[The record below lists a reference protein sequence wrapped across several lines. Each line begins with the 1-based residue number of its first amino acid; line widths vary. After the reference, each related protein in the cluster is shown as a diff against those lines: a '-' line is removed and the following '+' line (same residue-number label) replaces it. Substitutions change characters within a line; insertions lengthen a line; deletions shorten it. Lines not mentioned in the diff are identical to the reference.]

1 MNKFRITLL
10 MVIALISITSC
21 LYCEEDKLVSPKVI
35 PVTTVQAEENRIYPI
50 AIVGAGAAGTMAA
63 KRATLNN
70 NQVLLFT
77 GAKQERRRS
86 RGNWVRKVDNI
97 PGLEKYKR
105 TVLELRNEAL
115 TNIVNG
121 PMNHNLFIIE
131 DSIITIEKEDGIFKL
146 IDISGRIYLAKYVIM
161 ATGMMDGQPH
171 IQDSIRPILPY
182 ANGQTVAYCLLCD
195 GHRSFQ
201 KNTVVIG
208 YGEDAA
214 IAASLITDRYH
225 PLNVTI
231 LTNGNKPQFYQETFT
246 LLKDRQISVVE
257 EPIYEVL
264 GNQELKQL
272 KGFRLQSGEVINAD
286 MGFVFLGIRPNNE
299 LVLQLGANVDSRGL
313 VVTDE
318 KGESS
323 IPNLFI
329 AGDLRSNSMKQIYT
343 AWQHAVDVT
352 QTINRRIRSE

>member
-21 LYCEEDKLVSPKVI
+21 LYCEEDQLVSPKVI

-121 PMNHNLFIIE
+121 PMSHNLFIIE

-146 IDISGRIYLAKYVIM
+146 IDISGCIYLAKYVIM
-161 ATGMMDGQPH
+161 ATGMMDEQPFK
-171 IQDSIRPILPY
+171 IAFVQFFLMLTDKPLPTVCFVMVIEAFKRIL
-182 ANGQTVAYCLLCD
+182 L
-195 GHRSFQ
+195 
-201 KNTVVIG
+201 
-208 YGEDAA
+208 
-214 IAASLITDRYH
+214 
-225 PLNVTI
+225 
-231 LTNGNKPQFYQETFT
+231 
-246 LLKDRQISVVE
+246 
-257 EPIYEVL
+257 
-264 GNQELKQL
+264 
-272 KGFRLQSGEVINAD
+272 
-286 MGFVFLGIRPNNE
+286 
-299 LVLQLGANVDSRGL
+299 
-313 VVTDE
+313 
-318 KGESS
+318 
-323 IPNLFI
+323 
-329 AGDLRSNSMKQIYT
+329 
-343 AWQHAVDVT
+343 
-352 QTINRRIRSE
+352 